1 MVPSKKYLLRYQS
14 TNKSE
19 RKKQPKYNI
28 FYYFQLVCEFESDSN
43 DSNKVYSSLI
53 IMWLTSK
60 RVQKCK

>member
-1 MVPSKKYLLRYQS
+1 MVPKKKYLLRYQS

-43 DSNKVYSSLI
+43 KVLSSLI
-53 IMWLTSK
+53 IMGLTPN
-60 RVQKCK
+60 

>member
-1 MVPSKKYLLRYQS
+1 MVPKKKYLLRYQS

-43 DSNKVYSSLI
+43 KVLSSLI